1 MKFPMSTCATPMALP
16 SAGATRR
23 CRHRYRPSMPTIPT
37 SRGRKRFMAKR
48 SDRNLLVGLDIGTSK
63 VVAIV
68 GEIKADG
75 VLESIGSHPSRG
87 LKKGVVVNIESTV
100 QSIQRAVE
108 EAELMAGCEIH
119 SVYAG
124 IAGSHV
130 RSLNSHGIVAIK
142 DKEVVQGDVERVI
155 DAAKAVAIPADQKIL
170 HVLPQEYII
179 DSQEGIRD
187 PIGMSGVRLEAKV
200 HIVTGADSAAQN
212 IVKCVQRCGL
222 SVDDIVLE
230 QLASSYAVLTEDEK
244 DLGVCVV
251 DIGGGTTD
259 IAVFGGGAIR
269 HTAVIPIAGDQVTND
284 IAVSMRTPTQYAED
298 IKIKYA
304 CALSQLANPDES
316 IEVPGL
322 GERPARRLA
331 RQTLAEVVEPRYEE
345 LFNLIREE
353 LRRSGYEEVIAAGL
367 VLTGGSA
374 RMEGAIE
381 LAEEVFHMPVRLGAP
396 QYVKGLNDVVSN
408 PIHATGVGLLL
419 YAKNNLEVRRT
430 EGPLLSGGMKS
441 IFERMKAWFQGNF

>member
-1 MKFPMSTCATPMALP
+1 
-16 SAGATRR
+16 
-23 CRHRYRPSMPTIPT
+23 
-37 SRGRKRFMAKR
+37 MAKR

-75 VLESIGSHPSRG
+75 ALEIIGIGSHPSRG

-222 SVDDIVLE
+222 AVDDIVLE

-304 CALSQLANPDES
+304 CALSQLANPDET
-316 IEVPGL
+316 IEVPSVGD
-322 GERPARRLA
+322 RPPRRLA
-331 RQTLAEVVEPRYEE
+331 RQTLAEIVGPRYEE
-345 LFNLIREE
+345 LYGLVRDE
-353 LRRSGYEEVIAAGL
+353 LTRSGFEETIAAGI
-367 VLTGGSA
+367 VITGGSA
-374 RMEGAIE
+374 KMEGAVE
-381 LAEEVFHMPVRLGAP
+381 LAEEVFHVPVRLGVP
-396 QYVKGLNDVVSN
+396 HGVTGLADVVRN

-419 YAKNNLEVRRT
+419 YAKSLHDQGLET
-430 EGPLLSGGMKS
+430 QALGGS
-441 IFERMKAWFQGNF
+441 ARGVLERMKAWFQGYF

>member
-1 MKFPMSTCATPMALP
+1 ML
-16 SAGATRR
+16 
-23 CRHRYRPSMPTIPT
+23 
-37 SRGRKRFMAKR
+37 KR
-48 SDRNLLVGLDIGTSK
+48 SERNLIGGLDIGTSK
-63 VVAIV
+63 VVALV
-68 GEIKADG
+68 GEVGLDGSIKLLG
-75 VLESIGSHPSRG
+75 LGSHPSRG

-108 EAELMAGCEIH
+108 EAELMAGGEIH

-142 DKEVVQGDVERVI
+142 DKEVGPGDVERVI

-222 SVDDIVLE
+222 AVDDIVLE
-230 QLASSYAVLTEDEK
+230 QLASTYDALTEDEK

-304 CALSQLANPDES
+304 CALSQLANPDET
-316 IEVPGL
+316 IEVPSVGD
-322 GERPARRLA
+322 RPPRRLA
-331 RQTLAEVVEPRYEE
+331 RHTPAGGAEPRGEE
-345 LFNLIREE
+345 RFTLVRDE
-353 LRRSGYEEVIAAGL
+353 LRRAGFEEAIAAGIII
-367 VLTGGSA
+367 TGGSA
-374 RMEGAIE
+374 KMEGAVE
-381 LAEEVFHMPVRLGAP
+381 LAEEVFHVPVRLGIP
-396 QYVKGLNDVVSN
+396 QGVAGLVDVVSN
-408 PIHATGVGLLL
+408 PIHSTGVGL
-419 YAKNNLEVRRT
+419 
-430 EGPLLSGGMKS
+430 
-441 IFERMKAWFQGNF
+441 